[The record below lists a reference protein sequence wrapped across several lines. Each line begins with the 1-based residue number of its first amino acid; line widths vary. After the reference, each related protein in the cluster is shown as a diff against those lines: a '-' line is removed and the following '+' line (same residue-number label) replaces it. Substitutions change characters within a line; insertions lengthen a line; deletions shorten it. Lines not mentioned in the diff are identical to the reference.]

1 MKFLQVVI
9 IILLQSVA
17 HHAVALSTYT
27 PFSQRDSRALSNQN
41 STECPSVWFE
51 VTHDCKCIDHLFL
64 NCEGESV
71 YADTR
76 HTLTYDSTREI
87 ISAVKIRHKY
97 LKGYNLTKNGILL
110 PNNITELNAYM
121 CGPLNREDYLCNKCK
136 RGYGPPVISESASCI
151 DTCYL
156 CKGTWITK
164 GILLYLA
171 VKFIPLT
178 LFYLLILIFQI
189 RLTSAPMTCFI
200 MYSQLVVL
208 GFYDECGLE
217 STISESVF
225 SQMKFTDKGNTLRT
239 GTKILLTLYGVF
251 NLDFFSYF
259 LPLFCISSRL
269 RPIHVF
275 SLGYIMGELL
285 QQCIIIIAILALFTH
300 YN

>member
-17 HHAVALSTYT
+17 YHAVALSTYT

-41 STECPSVWFE
+41 STECQSVWFE
-51 VTHDCKCIDHLFL
+51 VTQDCKCIDHLFL

-71 YADTR
+71 YADTN
-76 HTLTYDSTREI
+76 HILMYDSTREI
-87 ISAVKIRHKY
+87 ISAVRIRHKY

-110 PNNITELNAYM
+110 PNNITELNSYM

-136 RGYGPPVISESASCI
+136 HGYGPPVISESASCI
-151 DTCYL
+151 DMCYL

-164 GILLYLA
+164 GFLLYLA

-208 GFYDECGLE
+208 AFHEECDIEPSKTVL
-217 STISESVF
+217 SRI
-225 SQMKFTDKGNTLRT
+225 KFTDKGNTLRT
-239 GTKILLTLYGVF
+239 STKIILTLYGVF
-251 NLDFFSYF
+251 NLDFFHYI
-259 LPLFCISSRL
+259 LPPFCISSRL
-269 RPIHVF
+269 RPSGQKSCGHH
-275 SLGYIMGELL
+275 LPLR
-285 QQCIIIIAILALFTH
+285 
-300 YN
+300 